1 MVGMLNYLILIQT
14 PQDVTDLAAAI
25 PVLKRQPVAACW
37 VVYSPAVVVDV
48 KQAHA
53 ELDTQI
59 LARTQAMREA
69 SGREDFNGAEQ
80 HRVERDALVIKKAA
94 VATDGVKASTPEQRA
109 AMADTIFGPF
119 YEGLKSPQITN
130 LEITEHTQH
139 YERKDWNEMLNSM
152 RGRWPTILTSGN
164 YIITWPGQIAE
175 MEGKEV
181 TGYAGEKLSYADA
194 LKKAAAVEL
203 EQMKNVAPP
212 APTIK
217 KERKPNSGYTGSPR
231 FKFLCALGIDALGQ
245 EAFKAGI
252 QNPKGTRMGLCHQIA
267 KAELEKGT
275 LVEA

>member
-1 MVGMLNYLILIQT
+1 MLNYLILVQT

-37 VVYSPAVVVDV
+37 VIYSPAVVVDV

-53 ELDTQI
+53 ELDAQI
-59 LARTQAMREA
+59 AARTQAMREA

-175 MEGKEV
+175 MATEPKSVAIPVRKDPPTLTKEQEQV
-181 TGYAGEKLSYADA
+181 GVNF
-194 LKKAAAVEL
+194 LKPSV
-203 EQMKNVAPP
+203 NV
-212 APTIK
+212 PTPK

-252 QNPKGTRMGLCHQIA
+252 QNPKGTRLGLCHQIA

-275 LVEA
+275 LVGA